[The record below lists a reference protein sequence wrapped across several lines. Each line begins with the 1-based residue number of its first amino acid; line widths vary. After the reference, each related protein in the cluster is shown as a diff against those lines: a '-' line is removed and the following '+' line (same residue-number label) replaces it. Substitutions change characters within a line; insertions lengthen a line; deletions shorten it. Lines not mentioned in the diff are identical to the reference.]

1 MAELKTKKNDSS
13 VMDFIKS
20 VDSDEKR
27 EDSLVLLKLYEDVTG
42 EKAAMWGNSIIGFG
56 SYHYKSERSKQEGDW
71 PLIGFS
77 PRKQQLTLY
86 FMDGFDKYKDDLEKL
101 GKHKVSVGCL
111 YLKRLSEIDM
121 SVLREMVSKSFK
133 FMKDTHSDV

>member
-1 MAELKTKKNDSS
+1 MAELKTKKNDSR

-42 EKAAMWGNSIIGFG
+42 EKAVMWGDSIIGFG

-111 YLKRLSEIDM
+111 YVKRLSEIEM
-121 SVLREMVSKSFK
+121 SVLRGMVSKSFK
-133 FMKDTHSDV
+133 FMKDTHLDV